1 MLQVELQNIRQKHDQ
16 DLVMPS
22 MPSKKW
28 QPIKEYSL
36 AVSDNPQSKHKEH
49 SSSNVKED
57 EKLLSVDNEQK

>member
-36 AVSDNPQSKHKEH
+36 AVSDNPQSKHKNIRH
-49 SSSNVKED
+49 QMLKKTKNC
-57 EKLLSVDNEQK
+57 SV